1 MSPTI
6 YRVAFVALS
15 TCLFAVPVCAQDKS
29 TRGAVQEDPILRS
42 ADLAQADSEGSLE
55 LPSDAERSR
64 DSKVQED
71 PLLSGLSD
79 RASATAKPAPPK
91 KDAGDRPVEQAS
103 APQPAET
110 EVERDPILGEKAD
123 RKPPSKRT
131 RRSDRD
137 QQGQDEEQPDA
148 DRRLVPKPKDSS
160 VQEDPLMRSVDP
172 PG

>member
-1 MSPTI
+1 MSPAV

-15 TCLFAVPVCAQDKS
+15 TCLFAAPVCAQDKG
-29 TRGAVQEDPILRS
+29 TRGVVQEDPILRS
-42 ADLAQADSEGSLE
+42 ADRAQAADEDSLE

-71 PLLSGLSD
+71 PLLSGLND
-79 RASATAKPAPPK
+79 RASATTKPAPP
-91 KDAGDRPVEQAS
+91 KDAGDRPAEQAPVS
-103 APQPAET
+103 QPADAK
-110 EVERDPILGEKAD
+110 VERDPILGEKAD
-123 RKPPSKRT
+123 RKPAAKRT

-137 QQGQDEEQPDA
+137 QQTQDEEQPDA